1 MDANEIRQKFLEFQV
16 KKGHK
21 IIQPAPLVLEGD
33 PTTLFTGSGMQP
45 LLPYL
50 LGKEH
55 PEGKRL
61 CDAQPSMRLQD
72 IEDVGDS
79 RHTTVFEMLGNWSL
93 GDYFKREQIENFFEF
108 LTQVV
113 GLDPSKIYVTCF
125 IGDEKYGIPKDTEA
139 AEIWQSV
146 FEKAGV
152 KAEIA
157 EIGSASDGD
166 KRGIKE
172 GERIFFY
179 DDKENWWS
187 RGGGIE
193 TTPLGDPCGPDS
205 EVFYDFGEDKQDVEK
220 YGLAHPASDGARFME
235 IGNQVF
241 MQYRRKEDGSFEELA
256 HKNVDFGGG
265 LERIAAAAI
274 GSFDIFKISLMKPII
289 DKLEEISGKSYDNN
303 TDEMRV
309 IADHIRG
316 AYLLAAQ
323 GLAPS
328 NKTQGYAMRRL
339 VRRAILRA
347 LDLGIS
353 SNFLSEI
360 VPIVAENYKDLPDS
374 ILTHREMALNV
385 LLKEE
390 NAFRSTLNRGLKELK
405 KAVKQQTKST
415 SGLGSLAP
423 VVTGLAPSSSAVA
436 SGRSRE
442 GLVLLSGYDLFKLQ
456 DTYGFPLE
464 LSVEECYRQNIELTK
479 EYKKEFDE
487 ALKEQRERSQTASKG
502 MFKGGLEDHG
512 EQTVKYHTA
521 THLLLAAL
529 QKIINPDIVQK
540 GSNTTSERTRFDFNC
555 DHKLTP
561 EEIKAVEDQVNEWIA
576 ADLPVVFDEYD
587 KAYAKDV
594 LKAHGQFWD
603 KYPEKLKVYTIGDF
617 ENPISREVCGG
628 PHVEHTGVIGHF
640 KIKKEESSAAGIRR
654 IKAILE

>member
-1 MDANEIRQKFLEFQV
+1 MNANEIRQKFLDFQI
-16 KKGHK
+16 KHGHK

-50 LGKEH
+50 LGKPH
-55 PEGKRL
+55 KDGKRL
-61 CDAQPSMRLQD
+61 TDSQPSMRLQD
-72 IEDVGDS
+72 IEDVGDP

-93 GDYFKREQIENFFEF
+93 GDYFKEEQIRNFFEF
-108 LTQVV
+108 LTGVV
-113 GLDPSKIYVTCF
+113 GLDPHKIYVTCF
-125 IGDEKYGIPKDTEA
+125 IGNEKYGIPKDTEA
-139 AEIWQSV
+139 AEIWQAV
-146 FEKAGV
+146 FKEAGIEA
-152 KAEIA
+152 KIA
-157 EIGSASDGD
+157 EIGSAENGD
-166 KRGIKE
+166 KRGIKP

-179 DDKENWWS
+179 DDHENWWS
-187 RGGGIE
+187 RGGGCE
-193 TTPLGDPCGPDS
+193 STPIGDPCGPDS

-241 MQYRRKEDGSFEELA
+241 MQYKRNADGTFSELE

-265 LERIAAAAI
+265 LERISAAAI
-274 GSFDIFKISLMKPII
+274 GSFDVFKISLMKPII

-323 GLAPS
+323 GLVPS

-339 VRRAILRA
+339 IRRAILRA

-353 SNFLSEI
+353 TNFLSEI
-360 VPIVAENYKDLPDS
+360 VPIVAENYRELPDS
-374 ILTHREMALNV
+374 ILTHRDSALDA

-390 NAFRSTLNRGLKELK
+390 KAFRQTLNKGLKELSK
-405 KAVKQQTKST
+405 LSKNSNT
-415 SGLGSLAP
+415 
-423 VVTGLAPSSSAVA
+423 
-436 SGRSRE
+436 
-442 GLVLLSGYDLFKLQ
+442 LSGYDLFKLQ

-464 LSVEECYRQNIELTK
+464 LSVEECYHQNVNLSKNYK
-479 EYKKEFDE
+479 EEFDE

-512 EQTVKYHTA
+512 EKTIKYHTA

-529 QKIINPDIVQK
+529 QKHIDPSIAQK

-561 EEIKAVEDQVNEWIA
+561 EEIAKVEAQVNEWIA
-576 ADLPVVFDEYD
+576 TDLPVVYDEYD
-587 KAYAKDV
+587 KSYARDV
-594 LKAHGQFWD
+594 LKAHGEFWD
-603 KYPEKLKVYTIGDF
+603 KYPDVLKVYTIGDF
-617 ENPISREVCGG
+617 ENPVSREVCGG
-628 PHVEHTGVIGHF
+628 PHVEHTGTIGHF
-640 KIKKEESSAAGIRR
+640 KIVKEESSSAGVRR
-654 IKAILE
+654 IKAILD